1 MRDAT
6 QIILRP
12 LLTEKSTELM
22 RAPGRGPNRD
32 LPLNKYTFEVVTDA
46 TKIEI
51 QRAVEQLGNVYR
63 DDPNGRKSGV
73 EKVNTIVVKGKVRR
87 TRRGTG
93 RTPDRKKAI
102 VTLKPGWQM
111 GGLLGEVFEGMAP

>member
-12 LLTEKSTELM
+12 LLTEKSTELQ
-22 RAPGRGPNRD
+22 R
-32 LPLNKYTFEVVTDA
+32 LNKFTFEVAVDA

-51 QRAVEQLGNVYR
+51 QRAVEILGDCR
-63 DDPNGRKSGV
+63 REGTNGNESGV
-73 EKVNTIVVKGKVRR
+73 EKVNTILVKGKIRR

-93 RTPDRKKAI
+93 RTADWKKAV
-102 VTLKPGWQM
+102 VTLKSGWAL
-111 GGLLGEVFEGMAP
+111 GGLLGQAYEI

>member
-12 LLTEKSTELM
+12 LLTEKSTFLQ
-22 RAPGRGPNRD
+22 R
-32 LPLNKYTFEVVTDA
+32 LNKFTFEVAKDA

-51 QRAVEQLGNVYR
+51 RHAIETLGR
-63 DDPNGRKSGV
+63 CEV
-73 EKVNTIVVKGKVRR
+73 EKVNTLVVKGKVRR

-93 RTPDRKKAI
+93 RTPDWKKAV
-102 VTLKPGWQM
+102 VTLREGQAL
-111 GGLLGEVFEGMAP
+111 GGVLGEAFETG